1 MAALIKPAIMSQPS
15 TATPT
20 HEPHSSTEA
29 SRAKAPKLAMALGLL
44 STAALVI
51 WTGVRVNQ
59 ELGVRSATATPPG
72 EELPVAHAP
81 ATVSAAATVRGE
93 PTSFHPSLPCEGTLA
108 PARQVDLAFKA
119 SGRLA
124 SLHVKVGQF
133 VKQGEVLARLET
145 AEAQAQLQAAE
156 AQVRAAEAQLAI
168 ASDAEQRTTGMVDA
182 GALPEATGVQ
192 VEKQKA
198 LALAQLDAA
207 RAQLSLARAALANHT
222 LVAPFAGLVTRVPSG
237 PGAMAA
243 AGMPMFHLA
252 DVSTLKLTGTI
263 SEQDAPL
270 LRVGS
275 AIEMTAQGRTVKGE
289 VVAVVPS
296 VDPMTRRVPF
306 EAEIPNTDEPRL
318 LSGIFV
324 RAKAL
329 APEAVAVLK
338 LPGSALRPGSQDEVV
353 VVEDGKLYPRR
364 VVLSQATPGELLV
377 RAGLTADEE
386 VLLAPPPIVTEGAEL
401 ATLPGASR

>member
-1 MAALIKPAIMSQPS
+1 MSQPS
-15 TATPT
+15 TATPAHPT
-20 HEPHSSTEA
+20 A
-29 SRAKAPKLAMALGLL
+29 DAPPVKTPKTALAIGLVA
-44 STAALVI
+44 TAALAI
-51 WTGVRVNQ
+51 WTGVRINQ
-59 ELGVRSATATPPG
+59 ELAVRSATAAPTS
-72 EELPVAHAP
+72 EEPSGDAKQAVA
-81 ATVSAAATVRGE
+81 ATAATVRGE

-108 PARQVDLAFKA
+108 PSQQVDLAFKA
-119 SGRLA
+119 SGRIA
-124 SLHVKVGQF
+124 SLHVKVGQV
-133 VKQGEVLARLET
+133 VKKGEVLARLET
-145 AEAQAQLQAAE
+145 VEAEAQVHAAE
-156 AQVRAAEAQLAI
+156 AQVRAAEAQLAL

-222 LVAPFAGLVTRVPSG
+222 LTAPFPALVTRVPSG

-270 LRVGS
+270 IQVGHPV
-275 AIEMTAQGRTVKGE
+275 EVTVQGRTVKGE
-289 VVAVVPS
+289 IVAVVPS

-306 EAEIPNTDEPRL
+306 EAVVPNADEPRL
-318 LSGIFV
+318 LSGSFV
-324 RAKAL
+324 RAKVL
-329 APEAVAVLK
+329 APEAITVLK

-353 VVEDGKLYPRR
+353 VVEGGKIYPRR
-364 VVLSQATPGELLV
+364 VLLSRTASGELLV
-377 RAGLTADEE
+377 RDGLGAEDD
-386 VLLAPPPIVTEGAEL
+386 VLLAPPPIVAEGAEL
-401 ATLPGASR
+401 AILPGADR

>member
-1 MAALIKPAIMSQPS
+1 MSQPS

-29 SRAKAPKLAMALGLL
+29 IRTKPSKLALAIGLL
-44 STAALVI
+44 STAALVL
-51 WTGVRVNQ
+51 WTGVRIQQ
-59 ELGVRSATATPPG
+59 ELSAHAATSTAPG
-72 EELPVAHAP
+72 EELSAENVP
-81 ATVSAAATVRGE
+81 AATSAATTVRGE

-108 PARQVDLAFKA
+108 PVRAVDLAFKA
-119 SGRLA
+119 SGRIS

-133 VKQGEVLARLET
+133 VEKGEVLARLET
-145 AEAQAQLQAAE
+145 AEAQAQVQAAE
-156 AQVRAAEAQLAI
+156 AQVRAAEAQLAL
-168 ASDAEQRTTGMVDA
+168 ADDAEQRTTGMVDA

-192 VEKQKA
+192 VEKQRA

-207 RAQLSLARAALANHT
+207 RAQLSLARANLANHT

-275 AIEMTAQGRTVKGE
+275 PIEVTAQGRTVKGE

-306 EAEIPNTDEPRL
+306 EAEVPNTDEPRL
-318 LSGIFV
+318 LSGTFV

-329 APEAVAVLK
+329 APEPIAVLK

-353 VVEDGKLYPRR
+353 VVEGGKLYPRR
-364 VVLSQATPGELLV
+364 VVLSRATPGELLV
-377 RAGLTADEE
+377 RTGLTAEDEI
-386 VLLAPPPIVTEGAEL
+386 LLAPPPIVTEGAEL
-401 ATLPGASR
+401 ATLPGAAR